1 MSPTTEG
8 PDANMTARMAEP
20 PWDGWL
26 LQLEQRLAF
35 EGVMPSRVV
44 VLLPYAQMMAEGR
57 RAWAARHPSGL
68 SPRFETTRN
77 WAAALGPFVP
87 SGDDLTGDM
96 ARDSLVAAALLDRVA
111 GRRAER
117 SLHPLLVSRL
127 VEMARQIAPLAAA
140 RPPGERAAWAQS
152 LMAELVPSSQTL
164 QWEGLLA
171 SLALT
176 WAGHSAYPT
185 DALWAPVAEPGVVAD
200 LLIVIPGFQE
210 DPLTQALL
218 NRWGSRGDR
227 VGATLSPRSPV
238 ASAEIMLHAC
248 ADAHDEAERAAACVL
263 AHLQAGRRPVALVAT
278 DRLLT
283 RQVTALLAGRGLV
296 LVDETGWRLSTTH
309 AAAKVL
315 ALLRAASPRASLDD
329 VLDLL
334 KAGDAWPQR
343 LVDRLES
350 AARRH
355 GIASWSSARAHP
367 TLSQLLPEG
376 FSSLLEALQPSRSLD
391 RWLAALREG
400 LRQCGWD
407 GWFAGDAAGQQ
418 LWEVLRLG
426 EGRSQELCGLQ
437 GHHPGGEER
446 SPTWSLAAFTGWV
459 RQVLESVNF
468 TPDAA
473 ARPDVVVLPMAQLLG
488 RPFGAV
494 VAAGCDEIRLPAS
507 PELPGQWTVGQRE
520 QLGLPAR
527 DTLALAALRAW
538 QHLLTHPSIDILWRT
553 QEQTEQILPAPWL
566 RPMVEREAGAAV
578 AAPDPRAMK
587 VVQREPAG
595 PPACSAAD
603 LLPSS
608 LSASAY
614 QDLRDCPYRFMALRQ
629 WRLKEDEELDDTP
642 DKRDMGLWLHAV
654 LGRFHEERR
663 DRRHPDEPD
672 DQRLDCIAREEAQAR
687 GLWAMDGSGS
697 PGFLPF
703 LAAWPTLRQGYLS
716 WLGQY
721 EASPER
727 PVFGQA
733 EASLSS
739 RVGRWRLVGQLDR
752 IDVLESSSDGTRM
765 VIDYKTEPRDKTRAR
780 VSEPLEDT
788 QLAFYAALV
797 DPQGTGAVRGAYLSI
812 QDSASGKGVDGPTRL
827 FEQTEL
833 ARARDALLQAL
844 PAEMDRIA
852 QGHVML
858 PLGEGRVCEYCA
870 ARGLCRKDFWEPQA

>member
-1 MSPTTEG
+1 MSPNTEG
-8 PDANMTARMAEP
+8 PDANMTATVAEP

-26 LQLEQRLAF
+26 LQLERRMAAA
-35 EGVMPSRVV
+35 GTIPSRVV

-57 RAWAARHPSGL
+57 RAWVVRHPSGL

-77 WAAALGPFVP
+77 WAAALGPFLP

-96 ARDSLVAAALLDRVA
+96 ARDSLVAAALLDQVA
-111 GRRAER
+111 GRRTDR
-117 SLHPLLVSRL
+117 SLHPVLVSRL
-127 VEMARQIAPLAAA
+127 VEMARQMAPLAAA
-140 RPPGERAAWAQS
+140 RPPAERAAWAQS

-185 DALWAPVAEPGVVAD
+185 DALWASAAEPGVVAD
-200 LLIVIPGFQE
+200 LLLVIPGFQE
-210 DPLTQALL
+210 DPLAQALL
-218 NRWGSRGDR
+218 DRWGSRGDR
-227 VGATLSPRSPV
+227 LMTELSPQAPDASP
-238 ASAEIMLHAC
+238 AIQLHAS

-263 AHLQAGRRPVALVAT
+263 AHLRGGRRPVALVAT

-283 RQVTALLAGRGLV
+283 RQVTAMLAGRGLV
-296 LVDETGWRLSTTH
+296 QTDETGWRLSTTH

-329 VLDLL
+329 VLGLL
-334 KAGDAWPQR
+334 KVGDAWPQDM
-343 LVDRLES
+343 VDRMES
-350 AARRH
+350 QARRY
-355 GIASWSSARAHP
+355 GTASWTAARAHP
-367 TLSQLLPEG
+367 KLSLLLPDG
-376 FSSLLEALQPSRSLD
+376 FSSLLDGLQPSRPLD

-400 LRQCGWD
+400 LSQCGWE

-418 LWEVLRLG
+418 LWEALRLG
-426 EGRSQELCGLQ
+426 EGRSQELSGLQ
-437 GHHPGGEER
+437 GRLAAGEGG
-446 SPTWSLAAFTGWV
+446 LALWTLTAFTGWV

-473 ARPDVVVLPMAQLLG
+473 ACPDVVVLPMAQLLG
-488 RPFGAV
+488 RQFGAV
-494 VAAGCDEIRLPAS
+494 VAAGCDEVRLPAS
-507 PELPGQWTVGQRE
+507 PELPGQWSAAQRA
-520 QLGLPAR
+520 QLGLPSR
-527 DTLALAALRAW
+527 DTLAQAALQAW
-538 QHLLTHPSIDILWRT
+538 QHLLAQPAVDILWRT
-553 QEQTEQILPAPWL
+553 QDQAEPVLPAPWL
-566 RPMVEREAGAAV
+566 RPLLEREGGAAV
-578 AAPDPRAMK
+578 LATDPRVKKA
-587 VVQREPAG
+587 VQREPVA
-595 PPACSAAD
+595 PPAFSASE

-629 WRLKEDEELDDTP
+629 WRLKEDDELDDTP

-663 DRRHPDEPD
+663 DRLHPDEPD
-672 DQRLDCIAREEAQAR
+672 DQRLDRIAREEAQAR

-716 WLGQY
+716 WLEQY
-721 EASPER
+721 EASPDR
-727 PVFGQA
+727 PVFEQA
-733 EASLSS
+733 EAALSS
-739 RVGRWRLVGQLDR
+739 RAGQWRLVGHLDR
-752 IDVLESSSDGTRM
+752 VDVLEGGMGAKRM
-765 VIDYKTEPRDKTRAR
+765 VIDYKTEPRDKTRGR
-780 VSEPLEDT
+780 VAQPLEDT

-797 DPQGTGAVRGAYLSI
+797 DPSGNDEVRGAYLSI

-827 FEQTEL
+827 FEQTDL
-833 ARARDALLQAL
+833 ARARDALLREL

-858 PLGEGRVCEYCA
+858 ALGEGSVCEYCS
-870 ARGLCRKDFWEPQA
+870 ARGLCRKDFWEPQP